1 MYNLFSRLIYLTK
14 RRDFFMKKIINY
26 EKDILFK
33 TNIGEICSIS
43 LEHDFTVDDGFLV
56 GEFIISGDYKP
67 NILSLNKE
75 AFNYQLPL
83 EYELEDNVDIATL
96 SYDIENF
103 EYNVKDDELS
113 VFIDFG
119 IRYEECSMEP
129 TIPEIS
135 EEDLD
140 SLDFDAIELPAFVDR
155 QSEVEIDGDNIE
167 TKVEEEEIETEKPV
181 KVSNETRLDDEEKEL
196 ILESTMME
204 DEYITYHVHIVREGD
219 TLDSI
224 AKEYGTSIEI
234 IKAYNNT
241 EALELKT
248 KIIIPEE
255 KCE

>member
-1 MYNLFSRLIYLTK
+1 
-14 RRDFFMKKIINY
+14 MKKIINY

-43 LEHDFTVDDGFLV
+43 LEHDFTVDDGVLV
-56 GEFIISGDYKP
+56 GEFIVSGDYKP
-67 NILSLNKE
+67 NVLSLNKE

-83 EYELEDNVDIATL
+83 EYELEDNVDISTL

-119 IRYEECSMEP
+119 IRYEECSNEP
-129 TIPEIS
+129 EIPEVS
-135 EEDLD
+135 EDDLN
-140 SLDFDAIELPAFVDR
+140 SLDFDAIELPAFINKNEDI
-155 QSEVEIDGDNIE
+155 EIDGDTRDAEPTVSDDIDE
-167 TKVEEEEIETEKPV
+167 TLEEE
-181 KVSNETRLDDEEKEL
+181 NRMDEGDKEL

-224 AKEYGTSIEI
+224 AKEYGTSIEVL
-234 IKAYNNT
+234 KSYNNI
-241 EALELKT
+241 ESLELKA

>member
-1 MYNLFSRLIYLTK
+1 MYNLSLLLIYLSK

-43 LEHDFTVDDGFLV
+43 LEHDFTVDDGVLV
-56 GEFIISGDYKP
+56 GEFIVSGDYKP
-67 NILSLNKE
+67 NVLSLNKE

-83 EYELEDNVDIATL
+83 EYELEDNVDISTL

-119 IRYEECSMEP
+119 IRYEECSNEP
-129 TIPEIS
+129 EIPEVS
-135 EEDLD
+135 EDDLN
-140 SLDFDAIELPAFVDR
+140 SLDFDAIELPAFINKKEDI
-155 QSEVEIDGDNIE
+155 EIDGDTRDAEPAVSDDIDE
-167 TKVEEEEIETEKPV
+167 TFEEE
-181 KVSNETRLDDEEKEL
+181 NRMDEGDKEL

-224 AKEYGTSIEI
+224 AKEYGTSIEVL
-234 IKAYNNT
+234 KSYNNIET
-241 EALELKT
+241 LELKA

>member
-1 MYNLFSRLIYLTK
+1 
-14 RRDFFMKKIINY
+14 MKKIINY

-43 LEHDFTVDDGFLV
+43 LEHDFTVDDGVLV

-83 EYELEDNVDIATL
+83 EYELEKNCDISRL

-119 IRYEECSMEP
+119 IRYEECTNEP
-129 TIPEIS
+129 AIPEIS
-135 EEDLD
+135 EDDLS
-140 SLDFDAIELPAFVDR
+140 SLDFDAIELPAFIDR
-155 QSEVEIDGDNIE
+155 NEVIEIDGED
-167 TKVEEEEIETEKPV
+167 EEEDTDSYSIEEEPKTK
-181 KVSNETRLDDEEKEL
+181 NEETIENRMDEEDKNL

-204 DEYITYHVHIVREGD
+204 DEYITYRVHIVREGD

-224 AKEYGTSIEI
+224 AKEYGSTIEI
-234 IKAYNNT
+234 IKAYNNLET
-241 EALELKT
+241 LELKT

>member
-1 MYNLFSRLIYLTK
+1 MYNLSLLLIYLSK

-43 LEHDFTVDDGFLV
+43 LEHDFTVDDGVLV
-56 GEFIISGDYKP
+56 GEFIVSGDYKP
-67 NILSLNKE
+67 NVLSLNKE

-83 EYELEDNVDIATL
+83 EYELEDNVDISTL

-119 IRYEECSMEP
+119 IRYEECSNEP
-129 TIPEIS
+129 EIPEVS
-135 EEDLD
+135 EDDLN
-140 SLDFDAIELPAFVDR
+140 SLDFDAIELPAFINKNKDI
-155 QSEVEIDGDNIE
+155 EIDGDTRDAEPTVSDDIDE
-167 TKVEEEEIETEKPV
+167 TLEEE
-181 KVSNETRLDDEEKEL
+181 NRMDEGDKEL

-224 AKEYGTSIEI
+224 AKEYGTSIEVL
-234 IKAYNNT
+234 KSYNNI
-241 EALELKT
+241 ESLELKA